1 MNMKIRT
8 AAGGGLASKK
18 LLAAIAVLAVAF
30 AVFAAIPAVADDS
43 DAATI
48 TSEDPLKDMYA
59 SSAMEYAKAT
69 GVYTLKADT
78 VVTLTKD
85 VTLSQVTFT
94 GAFTLT
100 FKSADGNKLTYTYD
114 VANPENQSSLFAVSK
129 IVFDNVDADMDIL
142 ASSKSGDAT
151 AADNN
156 KATWFVFDKPDVK
169 DAKNDIEIKTATVTI
184 SESSWNGRV
193 SGGNTTITMA
203 DKDAKLVLDGAN
215 SITAHFKMTN
225 GATFEVKNPNFT
237 AANIYADE
245 IEDSTI
251 TVSGAEGH
259 DLILYSGNSYS
270 LKNSTVD
277 TDGNLGIYITV
288 ANNVLDAQGTE
299 ISAEK
304 LVPVYSKYAN
314 DGPAQISGAT
324 IDVKTIEVGEKAKTE
339 DGSEVTPA
347 AIALTDVT
355 IAGTTEIAAGLT
367 VTVDSSAVIAKDAAL
382 TVKGTL
388 TVNSGA
394 QLVDAGKLDASAGTL
409 TLTGTLAVIGSG
421 SAVVPSTFDQNS
433 ADKIAVEGASNVS
446 KVQQATTDGNT
457 KTLTGTKMDA
467 STPLNATNFASIL
480 AEGPKNATV
489 PTAGVAISEDVVLK
503 SITTL
508 KLEGALTI
516 AAGCTFTVEG
526 KIVGENKNIVLQK
539 DATTKTVGQLVVDGG
554 SVTATV
560 SYDNNNT
567 LKLENATGDF
577 AVAPGS
583 LYVNGTIADGSVI
596 TATAGDV
603 YVTGTVTGDVKIVK
617 DESTSAKLYL
627 GTEKDGLTVASGAK
641 LTLTGE
647 GILVKGDFYL
657 YGELTTTDGNKLAV
671 NEYTNAD
678 QKKVTPSFKAF
689 SGAKIYNVEI
699 VGDGKIDLSLAQ
711 GPQTVGE
718 DISSDKIYGQLENVT
733 IVGSLTIKN
742 NATVEVL
749 GGFNVNEGVVLT
761 IEKGSE
767 LIINSSAASMVVE
780 GKIVVEEGAKLTV
793 VSAKDVKVSGAIES
807 EGTVSINS
815 KVTVKSGGSIVISDG
830 NVSKPKTA
838 INNSTTD
845 VVKLY
850 SSVFE
855 PKQGLVI
862 EAGATLT
869 VKSLIYTATTDTQ
882 TSMVIENKGTVI
894 FDKAVIGAS
903 INVKMLADGAVVQIV
918 SVENIATSVGTD
930 GKATA
935 WADEAL
941 SITDA
946 GLKFPDKSTIDTENL
961 IIINSKGYA
970 FKGLT
975 VVEKITSEVDDNG
988 DTVYENHMDLAGSV
1002 SAAKVEEVSNADK
1015 NTYNLVFSIVG
1026 PYQDVSGELTLGKNV
1041 VLNVTRDAKLS
1052 VSGKLIATEEGS
1064 KIENKGEITV
1074 TGLIQVAG
1082 SGNKIAD
1089 VINAAMYET
1098 RSGTDTIYNYTTL
1111 KAAVDAAAKD
1121 ITVLGTVKVDESFT
1135 VPKDTTVKN
1144 EGTIVVGSDDDTEVT
1159 LTFADGA
1166 VLKAGTVDV
1175 KGTLY
1180 FENKKDNKASKIESD
1195 VSVIGEKDARY
1206 TNLFTAL
1213 NNAKAGDTVTVD
1225 RNVDLKKS
1233 ITIKEGVTLDVPV
1246 SKTLTVFAGV
1256 TITVNG
1262 TLKTATKVLLD
1273 ENVAFAGEANK
1284 REDKAAI
1291 VANGVFMSMDE
1302 QTYAYYQIAG
1312 AYYHLTDSVGDYNYI
1327 TTLENASK
1335 SDATKVYVY
1344 GKVTAGDVAFT
1355 GTSTT
1360 AKNVY
1365 VMEGADLT
1373 VASITLDKAKL
1384 EVQYDEN
1391 STGKFTGDVKVGD
1404 SAVTAK
1410 NVTYFNVEVDKDGLM
1425 IVRTVFAVDDKSAFT
1440 VSAGKVAVFYSG
1452 LKTTTIAAG
1461 AELTSYKDQ
1470 TSNIYGELV
1479 IDGTVTV
1486 ANEQEISAYTVTV
1499 KGTLSIADA
1508 TDSKGAGK
1516 FTVNGYLYIGI
1527 TDSDLHDKKVKL
1539 DTGDA
1544 ASVTG
1549 AVTGVKVAFVKADAT
1564 VSEATID
1571 SFKVNG
1577 VLKSTTYIV
1586 EDKDWITAYAVNGN
1600 ENINYVNIA
1609 PVENAEFKYWQNTD
1623 GDVVKYT
1630 SNIGDSKCD
1639 KVTASIDYEI
1649 YAILV
1654 NPAAG
1659 IESIA
1664 IDGNLMQFGS
1674 ITDYDG
1680 SIRTQMYYI
1689 VVKAGTHDITC
1700 KLANGYSGEAKFAIV
1715 DSLTSEDLDA
1725 SVSGNKVTVSGD
1737 AGSVTIQITGISA
1750 SGYVQP
1756 TEPAQDDKD
1765 DGLSLTDILLI
1776 ILVVL
1781 IVVMAIIV
1789 ALRLMRS

>member
-1 MNMKIRT
+1 MTT
-8 AAGGGLASKK
+8 ADALVTAVGSDNFNVKLGADITLTSQLTISKTGTIDFNGKTISPTQTNQSVIVIKSTSGAIEVQLKNGSIDASK
-18 LLAAIAVLAVAF
+18 
-30 AVFAAIPAVADDS
+30 
-43 DAATI
+43 
-48 TSEDPLKDMYA
+48 
-59 SSAMEYAKAT
+59 
-69 GVYTLKADT
+69 
-78 VVTLTKD
+78 
-85 VTLSQVTFT
+85 LSTDYGTQ
-94 GAFTLT
+94 
-100 FKSADGNKLTYTYD
+100 
-114 VANPENQSSLFAVSK
+114 AVSIGTYNGNDSTAIETVK
-129 IVFDNVDADMDIL
+129 LIDMDIKSETYGIGVFGKTTL
-142 ASSKSGDAT
+142 KNVAFNKVTENVQIIGGSVEANWPAISTNGMHGGELISIQNVALKSTSEAAIFAPSNGKFIIDKCTIEGVSGIDQRAGSISVENSTIKYNGPANTVSGGSGPVSFGVGISVMPVSGYSTVGTTMDVGDGVKFVKGENANDQIFVSAYNYKTTSYDSAKTATETVPADVLVTYDGFKVQYVKNASDAT
-151 AADNN
+151 ATVIGLGDESTDLTVGAGSTVAVSQNVTGKLTNNGVVQVAAGKTLDVSATSAYTNNGTIYLASNASMKVPASTTINSGVKLGADAKITDANN
-156 KATWFVFDKPDVK
+156 KAVSAGENANTETVTEIGKFIEAVNGGVEKITVDNNIILAD
-169 DAKNDIEIKTATVTI
+169 DIVIPENTTVTI
-184 SESSWNGRV
+184 ADQKKLTLANG
-193 SGGNTTITMA
+193 
-203 DKDAKLVLDGAN
+203 K
-215 SITAHFKMTN
+215 
-225 GATFEVKNPNFT
+225 
-237 AANIYADE
+237 
-245 IEDSTI
+245 
-251 TVSGAEGH
+251 
-259 DLILYSGNSYS
+259 
-270 LKNSTVD
+270 
-277 TDGNLGIYITV
+277 
-288 ANNVLDAQGTE
+288 
-299 ISAEK
+299 
-304 LVPVYSKYAN
+304 
-314 DGPAQISGAT
+314 
-324 IDVKTIEVGEKAKTE
+324 
-339 DGSEVTPA
+339 
-347 AIALTDVT
+347 
-355 IAGTTEIAAGLT
+355 
-367 VTVDSSAVIAKDAAL
+367 
-382 TVKGTL
+382 TL
-388 TVNSGA
+388 TVN
-394 QLVDAGKLDASAGTL
+394 GTI
-409 TLTGTLAVIGSG
+409 TGTIEGKSADNKTDGVAKLEDFSGDFQVKAGSLEITGASIENGKVTVVSGEIVLEGQINGDIEFVDETSSSATVIFRN
-421 SAVVPSTFDQNS
+421 AVVGPNATITLVKSDNITYL
-433 ADKIAVEGASNVS
+433 VEGAMN
-446 KVQQATTDGNT
+446 
-457 KTLTGTKMDA
+457 
-467 STPLNATNFASIL
+467 
-480 AEGPKNATV
+480 
-489 PTAGVAISEDVVLK
+489 
-503 SITTL
+503 
-508 KLEGALTI
+508 
-516 AAGCTFTVEG
+516 
-526 KIVGENKNIVLQK
+526 
-539 DATTKTVGQLVVDGG
+539 
-554 SVTATV
+554 
-560 SYDNNNT
+560 
-567 LKLENATGDF
+567 
-577 AVAPGS
+577 
-583 LYVNGTIADGSVI
+583 
-596 TATAGDV
+596 
-603 YVTGTVTGDVKIVK
+603 
-617 DESTSAKLYL
+617 
-627 GTEKDGLTVASGAK
+627 
-641 LTLTGE
+641 
-647 GILVKGDFYL
+647 L
-657 YGELTTTDGNKLAV
+657 YGSIVSAEEVELDVPDEDK
-671 NEYTNAD
+671 D
-678 QKKVTPSFKAF
+678 SFKAY
-689 SGAKIYNVEI
+689 SGAKISKVNVT
-699 VGDGKIDLSLAQ
+699 GSGKIDLSLAQ

-718 DISSDKIYGQLENVT
+718 DISSDKTYGQLENVT

-761 IEKGSE
+761 IEKGSILE
-767 LIINSSAASMVVE
+767 IKSAAASMVVE

-793 VSAKDVKVSGAIES
+793 LSAKDVKVSGAIES
-807 EGTVSINS
+807 EGIVSINS

-830 NVSKPKTA
+830 TVSKPKTA
-838 INNSTTD
+838 VSNNAAD

-869 VKSLIYTATTDTQ
+869 VKSLIYTATTDSQ

-903 INVKMLADGAVVQIV
+903 IDVKMLADGAVVQIV
-918 SVENIATSVGTD
+918 SVENIATTMGTD

-935 WADEAL
+935 WASVAL

-946 GLKFPDKSTIDTENL
+946 GLKFPDKSTIDTNNL
-961 IIINSKGYA
+961 IIINSQGYA

-1002 SAAKVEEVSNADK
+1002 SAAKVEEVSNAAD
-1015 NTYNLVFSIVG
+1015 NPYNLVFKIVG

-1041 VLNVTRDAKLS
+1041 VLNVTKDTKLS

-1064 KIENKGEITV
+1064 KIENQGEITV

-1384 EVQYDEN
+1384 QVVSKEN
-1391 STGKFTGDVKVGD
+1391 AYGKFTGDVKVGD

-1410 NVTYFNVEVDKDGLM
+1410 NVTPFYVEVDKDGLM
-1425 IVRTVFAVDDKSAFT
+1425 IVEIVAAVDDKSAFT
-1440 VSAGKVAVFYSG
+1440 VSAGKVAVFTSA
-1452 LKTTTIAAG
+1452 LKTTVAAG

-1486 ANEQEISAYTVTV
+1486 ANEQEISAYSVTV

-1516 FTVNGYLYIGI
+1516 FTVNGYLYIGLAEKDVI
-1527 TDSDLHDKKVKL
+1527 KTS
-1539 DTGDA
+1539 GDA
-1544 ASVTG
+1544 ASVSG
-1549 AVTGVKVAFVKADAT
+1549 AITGVSVAFVKADAT

-1571 SFKVNG
+1571 SFKNDAG

-1586 EDKDWITAYAVNGN
+1586 EDKDWMTVYDRTGAY
-1600 ENINYVNIA
+1600 NIATVDKA
-1609 PVENAEFKYWQNTD
+1609 PVENAIFQHWLNTD
-1623 GDVVKYT
+1623 GKQVGSTDK
-1630 SNIGDSKCD
+1630 IGATKCD
-1639 KVTASIDYEI
+1639 KVTASIEYEI
-1649 YAILV
+1649 YTILI
-1654 NPAAG
+1654 NADAG
-1659 IESIA
+1659 VESIA
-1664 IDGNLMQFGS
+1664 IDGNLMIKESETG
-1674 ITDYDG
+1674 
-1680 SIRTQMYYI
+1680 MYGMT
-1689 VVKAGTHDITC
+1689 VKAGTHEITC
-1700 KLANGYSGEAKFAIV
+1700 KLANGYSGEAKFTIV
-1715 DSLTSEDLDA
+1715 DSQTTDGLEA
-1725 SVSGNKVTVSGD
+1725 SISGNKVTVTGEE
-1737 AGSVTIQITGISA
+1737 GHVLVQITGISA

>member
-43 DAATI
+43 DAAGAEKIVYVSNGGNDTTGDGSESKPYATIQKALTVADVTQVSLLSDMKLTGEGRVLTISKSITFDMGNHVLTVESNAVDTGKTDSEGNKIGNAGGINIEPAGSNVVATMQNGTVKFTVNYGEGNWVKNHCAMIVSPSGSYTATVQFNKLNFESSEYAIYAMGSTAQRNVTWSEPSINVIINGGSIKSTSAVAAISTNGNYGGEYVEIRNAKLISEKGPAVYAPSNGKWVVEDSELTGVSGIDQRSGSIEVKGDTTI
-48 TSEDPLKDMYA
+48 TYNGPDAGITKEQYDGPVAFGVGVSVMPNYGYSHAGTSIVIEDSVKFVKGT
-59 SSAMEYAKAT
+59 SAGDQIFVSPMEYSEVTYDKMKNVTT
-69 GVYTLKADT
+69 GGAIGADTFVQYKGVALKYSMSESEKDTANFPSFMTFSDSKIDLTVGAGSTAAISQNVTGKLTNNGVVQVAAGKTLDVSTTSAYTSGVNSKVYLASGATLKVPTTTTSVSNVYAGADAKVLAGNNELTTLNVST
-78 VVTLTKD
+78 VTDAAGFIEAVNGGVEKITVSND
-85 VTLSQVTFT
+85 
-94 GAFTLT
+94 FTLT
-100 FKSADGNKLTYTYD
+100 DD
-114 VANPENQSSLFAVSK
+114 IVIPE
-129 IVFDNVDADMDIL
+129 
-142 ASSKSGDAT
+142 
-151 AADNN
+151 
-156 KATWFVFDKPDVK
+156 
-169 DAKNDIEIKTATVTI
+169 KTTVTI
-184 SESSWNGRV
+184 
-193 SGGNTTITMA
+193 
-203 DKDAKLVLDGAN
+203 
-215 SITAHFKMTN
+215 
-225 GATFEVKNPNFT
+225 
-237 AANIYADE
+237 
-245 IEDSTI
+245 
-251 TVSGAEGH
+251 AEGKT
-259 DLILYSGNSYS
+259 LTL
-270 LKNSTVD
+270 
-277 TDGNLGIYITV
+277 
-288 ANNVLDAQGTE
+288 ANG
-299 ISAEK
+299 K
-304 LVPVYSKYAN
+304 
-314 DGPAQISGAT
+314 
-324 IDVKTIEVGEKAKTE
+324 
-339 DGSEVTPA
+339 
-347 AIALTDVT
+347 
-355 IAGTTEIAAGLT
+355 
-367 VTVDSSAVIAKDAAL
+367 
-382 TVKGTL
+382 TL
-388 TVNSGA
+388 TVNGA
-394 QLVDAGKLDASAGTL
+394 I
-409 TLTGTLAVIGSG
+409 TGTIKGTAATGGTDGVAKLEDFSGDFQVKAGSLEITGASIENGKITVISG
-421 SAVVPSTFDQNS
+421 EIVLEGQINGDIEFVVQTSSSATVIFRNAVVGPNATITLVKSDNITYQ
-433 ADKIAVEGASNVS
+433 VEGAMN
-446 KVQQATTDGNT
+446 
-457 KTLTGTKMDA
+457 
-467 STPLNATNFASIL
+467 
-480 AEGPKNATV
+480 
-489 PTAGVAISEDVVLK
+489 
-503 SITTL
+503 
-508 KLEGALTI
+508 
-516 AAGCTFTVEG
+516 
-526 KIVGENKNIVLQK
+526 
-539 DATTKTVGQLVVDGG
+539 
-554 SVTATV
+554 
-560 SYDNNNT
+560 
-567 LKLENATGDF
+567 
-577 AVAPGS
+577 
-583 LYVNGTIADGSVI
+583 
-596 TATAGDV
+596 
-603 YVTGTVTGDVKIVK
+603 
-617 DESTSAKLYL
+617 
-627 GTEKDGLTVASGAK
+627 
-641 LTLTGE
+641 
-647 GILVKGDFYL
+647 L
-657 YGELTTTDGNKLAV
+657 YGSIVSAEEVELDVPDEDK
-671 NEYTNAD
+671 D
-678 QKKVTPSFKAF
+678 SFKAY
-689 SGAKIYNVEI
+689 SGAKISKVK
-699 VGDGKIDLSLAQ
+699 VTGSGKIDLSLAQ

-718 DISSDKIYGQLENVT
+718 DISSDKTYGQLENVT

-742 NATVEVL
+742 NAKVTVL

-761 IEKGSE
+761 IEKGSVLE
-767 LIINSSAASMVVE
+767 IKSAAASMVVE
-780 GKIVVEEGAKLTV
+780 GKIVVEEGAQLIVTE
-793 VSAKDVKVSGAIES
+793 AKDVKVSGAIES
-807 EGTVSINS
+807 EGIVSIDS

-830 NVSKPKTA
+830 TVSKPKTA
-838 INNSTTD
+838 VSNNAAD

-869 VKSLIYTATTDTQ
+869 VKSLIYTDGSEA
-882 TSMVIENKGTVI
+882 MVIENKGTVI
-894 FDKAVIGAS
+894 FDKAVIGAP
-903 INVKMLADGAVVQIV
+903 IDVKMLADGAVVQIV

-935 WADEAL
+935 WAIEAL

-946 GLKFPDKSTIDTENL
+946 GLKFPDKSSIDTNNL
-961 IIINSKGYA
+961 IIINSQGYA

-1002 SAAKVEEVSNADK
+1002 SAAKVEEVSNAADS
-1015 NTYNLVFSIVG
+1015 TYNLVFSIVG

-1052 VSGKLIATEEGS
+1052 VSGKLIATEDGS
-1064 KIENKGEITV
+1064 KIENQGEITV
-1074 TGLIQVAG
+1074 TGLVQVAG
-1082 SGNKIAD
+1082 SANKIAD
-1089 VINAAMYET
+1089 VINAAVYET

-1121 ITVLGTVKVDESFT
+1121 ITVRGTVKVDESFT

-1195 VSVIGEKDARY
+1195 VSVIGEKDARF

-1284 REDKAAI
+1284 RENKAAI

-1335 SDATKVYVY
+1335 SAATKVYVY

-1365 VMEGADLT
+1365 IMEGADLT

-1384 EVQYDEN
+1384 MVLNDGN
-1391 STGKFTGDVKVGD
+1391 SRGKFTGDVKVGD

-1410 NVTYFNVEVDKDGLM
+1410 NVTTFFVEVDKDGLM
-1425 IVRTVFAVDDKSAFT
+1425 IVEAVAAVDDKSAFT
-1440 VSAGKVAVFYSG
+1440 VSAGKVSVFTSA
-1452 LKTTTIAAG
+1452 LKTTVAAG

-1486 ANEQEISAYTVTV
+1486 ANEQEISAYSVTV

-1516 FTVNGYLYIGI
+1516 FTVNGYLYIGLTKNDI
-1527 TDSDLHDKKVKL
+1527 EKT
-1539 DTGDA
+1539 TGDA
-1544 ASVTG
+1544 ASVNG
-1549 AVTGVKVAFVKADAT
+1549 AVTGVSVAFIKADAT

-1571 SFKVNG
+1571 SFKNDAG

-1586 EDKDWITAYAVNGN
+1586 EDKDWMTVYDRTGAYNIATADK
-1600 ENINYVNIA
+1600 A
-1609 PVENAEFKYWQNTD
+1609 PVENAIFQHWLNTD
-1623 GDVVKYT
+1623 GKQVGSTDK
-1630 SNIGDSKCD
+1630 IGASKCD
-1639 KVTASIDYEI
+1639 KVTASIEYEI
-1649 YAILV
+1649 YTILI
-1654 NPAAG
+1654 NADAG
-1659 IESIA
+1659 VESIA
-1664 IDGNLMQFGS
+1664 IDGNLMIKESETG
-1674 ITDYDG
+1674 
-1680 SIRTQMYYI
+1680 MYGMT
-1689 VVKAGTHDITC
+1689 VKAGTHEITC

-1715 DSLTSEDLDA
+1715 DSQTTDGLEA
-1725 SVSGNKVTVSGD
+1725 SVSGNKVTVTGEE
-1737 AGSVTIQITGISA
+1737 GHVLVQITGITA